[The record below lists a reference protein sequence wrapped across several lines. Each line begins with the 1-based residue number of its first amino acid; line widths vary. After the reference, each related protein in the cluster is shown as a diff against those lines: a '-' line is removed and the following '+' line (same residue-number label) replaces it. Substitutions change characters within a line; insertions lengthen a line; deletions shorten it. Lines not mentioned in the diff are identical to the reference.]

1 MTRSPYLQVT
11 TAGRR
16 QQRVAAT
23 ISPTVNMAQPC

>member
-1 MTRSPYLQVT
+1 MTRNSHLHVT